1 MFWLEQASGEKMDGR
16 LISDFCQYW
25 KDNSS
30 TWCMGLFFDRSI
42 IGTPYRTSPQVKFLN
57 RAPPSFI
64 ISTQQSTSEFDN
76 THTSGEYMY
85 LSLQRCWGFL
95 DCCSCRKNVYIP
107 KTQNTENCQ
116 ARFQSQL
123 VSYQNHMSMFL
134 KSASFTEGR
143 RCPKQLLVNSYFNCG
158 DRSIFQV

>member
-1 MFWLEQASGEKMDGR
+1 MIYFTTELYQ
-16 LISDFCQYW
+16 IF
-25 KDNSS
+25 KDQVILMLLKLPQKRKRSKRPNSFH
-30 TWCMGLFFDRSI
+30 GSI

-158 DRSIFQV
+158 DQETMY

>member
-1 MFWLEQASGEKMDGR
+1 MIYFTTELYQ
-16 LISDFCQYW
+16 IF
-25 KDNSS
+25 KDQVILMLLKLPQKRKRSKRPNSFH
-30 TWCMGLFFDRSI
+30 GSI
-42 IGTPYRTSPQVKFLN
+42 IRTPYRTSPQVKFLN

-123 VSYQNHMSMFL
+123 VSYQNHVSMFL

-158 DRSIFQV
+158 DQETMY